1 MQLSIFGQEHPGIL
15 MAEALASQGHGVT
28 SVGPG
33 QDPSEAI
40 ANSALSVI
48 CLKDSET
55 REGLSALCER
65 IGTALR
71 GKDRFHGL
79 AVRGVLPAG
88 AVHAILIPVLE
99 RASGKRAGVD
109 FGIAVYPHFL
119 RCDSAP
125 EDYFTPP
132 AIILGVTDDETLARL
147 REMDIAVEAPEIVVD
162 LAEAEA
168 LTRVDAR
175 ALAEHLAAADE
186 PMTLSRFALAAET
199 ACAS

>member
-28 SVGPG
+28 SVDPS

-65 IGTALR
+65 IGAALR
-71 GKDRFHGL
+71 GKSRFHGL

-88 AVHAILIPVLE
+88 AVHAIMIPVLE
-99 RASGKRAGVD
+99 RVSGKRAGVD

-119 RCDSAP
+119 GRDSVP
-125 EDYFTPP
+125 EDYFAPP
-132 AIILGVTDDETLARL
+132 AIILGVTDDETLARM

-168 LTRVDAR
+168 LSRVDAR
-175 ALAEHLAAADE
+175 ALAEHLAIADE
-186 PMTLSRFALAAET
+186 PVTLSRFVLSAES